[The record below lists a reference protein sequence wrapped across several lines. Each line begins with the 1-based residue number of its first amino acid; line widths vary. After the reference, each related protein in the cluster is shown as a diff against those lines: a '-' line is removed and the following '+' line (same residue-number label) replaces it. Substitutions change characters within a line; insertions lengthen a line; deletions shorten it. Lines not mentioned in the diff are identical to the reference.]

1 MAVRLKVV
9 CVEVA
14 KFPDAVAKVR
24 FTAVTSGS
32 EENKSFFKYT
42 PSANLEFNTINVSA
56 ASEFEPGKSYYVT
69 LEQA

>member
-1 MAVRLKVV
+1 MSVRLKVV

-14 KFPDAVAKVR
+14 QFPDQLAKVR
-24 FTAVTSGS
+24 FVAVTSGS
-32 EENKSFFKYT
+32 DENKSFFKYT
-42 PSANLEFNTINVSA
+42 PNANLEFNTINASA